1 VWNIHSA
8 RREYSTVPFRLQTIN
23 LLLLWWPGVE
33 LNHRHA
39 DFQSGVGGSRGLLI
53 SHLQRLPPLS
63 PASPRHIYGTP
74 NLNSTRSWHS
84 NASRLLR
91 HDFAVFPDVKWRAIH
106 ARGFTCIFR
115 RSTQGAS
122 DTRSKA
128 PGPGCLGSCLCLHKF
143 FSRSCGV
150 GPELSYTAQLS
161 ARGRYNR
168 SKFTQLGRRLVAMS
182 AVESRFFHGSCSILI
197 S

>member
-1 VWNIHSA
+1 
-8 RREYSTVPFRLQTIN
+8 
-23 LLLLWWPGVE
+23 VE
-33 LNHRHA
+33 LNHRYA
-39 DFQSGVGGSRGLLI
+39 DFQSGISGSRGLKI
-53 SHLQRLPPLS
+53 SHLQRLPPLF
-63 PASPRHIYGTP
+63 PGSPRHTYGTP
-74 NLNSTRSWHS
+74 NLNSTRSRHS

-91 HDFAVFPDVKWRAIH
+91 HDFAVFPHIKWRAIH
-106 ARGFTCIFR
+106 ARGFTCILR
-115 RSTQGAS
+115 RTMQGAS

-128 PGPGCLGSCLCLHKF
+128 SGPSCFGSRLCLHKF

-182 AVESRFFHGSCSILI
+182 AVESRFFNGSCSMLI